1 MIPFIVKVGPGV
13 ALGVT
18 DCEFDGTLSP
28 IAFTAFNTTLYAVP
42 FVRPVTTIGLL
53 VDAGLL
59 VIKVDPLSVEYL

>member
-1 MIPFIVKVGPGV
+1 MPSTMKVGPGV

-53 VDAGLL
+53 VDAGLRG
-59 VIKVDPLSVEYL
+59 VQVAPLSVEYL